1 MLSGASRPGSI
12 LFRVPALPAGSSQSE
27 GGGRDKMQIRNKQSE
42 TPAMNGLLCMGL
54 TISQETDNKCKQS
67 EGGEAN
73 VN

>member
-1 MLSGASRPGSI
+1 
-12 LFRVPALPAGSSQSE
+12 
-27 GGGRDKMQIRNKQSE
+27 
-42 TPAMNGLLCMGL
+42 MNGLLCMGL